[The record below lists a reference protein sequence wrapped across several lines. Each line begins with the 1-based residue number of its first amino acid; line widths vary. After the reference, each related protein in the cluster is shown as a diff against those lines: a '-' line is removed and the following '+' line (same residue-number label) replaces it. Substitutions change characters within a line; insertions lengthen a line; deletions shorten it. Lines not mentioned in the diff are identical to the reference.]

1 MDNGRSNETQR
12 GEKQMVKYYFQAL
25 NGSLSFVHAGT
36 KEELEEKIKK
46 EFGGDK
52 EEVKARIQEQIN
64 DAEKKLEDLQNKC
77 QSNDEREQLENDV
90 KIATLKKGIYD
101 AKQELNRVDELKRAD
116 LVFFEMT
123 PVSLDIE

>member
-1 MDNGRSNETQR
+1 
-12 GEKQMVKYYFQAL
+12 MVKYYFQSL

-36 KEELEEKIKK
+36 KEELEAKVKK

-52 EEVKARIQEQIN
+52 AEVEAKIKAQIE
-64 DAEKKLEDLQNKC
+64 DAEKKLKDMQNSCK
-77 QSNDEREQLENDV
+77 SDDEGKNLETEI

-101 AKQELNRVDELKRAD
+101 AKQELSRVGELQKAD
-116 LVFFEMT
+116 LVFFELT